1 VAVEWHVKWPDN
13 GCAPIA
19 LPLLA
24 AAAALLGTM
33 EDKFSLRMP
42 QTLLSCICEV
52 RIMKRLICSLILGLL
67 FGPCVMAAQVG
78 LVKIDGAIGP
88 ATANYLAR
96 ALEVAA
102 DQNDACLIIQMDTP
116 GGLLQ
121 STKEIV
127 ENFYSASVPTVVY
140 VAPSGGGAGSAGVFI
155 TLAADVAAMAP
166 DTSIGA
172 AHPVTLGG
180 FSEDSIST
188 NDIMGQKLENY
199 ASALIETIANK
210 RHRNVE
216 WAKSSVVA
224 SKATTAEDALKLK
237 VIDLIAT
244 NVPDLLK
251 QLDGRMVNGKVL
263 QTVGA
268 HVVFIPMVM
277 SEHLFKW
284 FWHPEVMTM
293 LLLVAIYG
301 IIAEMSHPGAIFPGV
316 AGVLALVLFLYM
328 SSTLPLNIAGLALI
342 LLAVALFVIDIFAP
356 THGVLTGG
364 GIIAF
369 FLGTIMLFNRAPAGY
384 HLPMTWVISSTLVT
398 AAFFI
403 FFIGKGIR
411 AQFLPKRAG
420 AETMIGQRVS
430 VQSRIDPA
438 GGKVFIEGE
447 IWNAVSEAAIER
459 GQTVEVTG
467 RQGLTL
473 KVKPI

>member
-1 VAVEWHVKWPDN
+1 
-13 GCAPIA
+13 
-19 LPLLA
+19 
-24 AAAALLGTM
+24 
-33 EDKFSLRMP
+33 
-42 QTLLSCICEV
+42 
-52 RIMKRLICSLILGLL
+52 
-67 FGPCVMAAQVG
+67 
-78 LVKIDGAIGP
+78 
-88 ATANYLAR
+88 
-96 ALEVAA
+96 
-102 DQNDACLIIQMDTP
+102 
-116 GGLLQ
+116 
-121 STKEIV
+121 
-127 ENFYSASVPTVVY
+127 
-140 VAPSGGGAGSAGVFI
+140 
-155 TLAADVAAMAP
+155 
-166 DTSIGA
+166 
-172 AHPVTLGG
+172 
-180 FSEDSIST
+180 
-188 NDIMGQKLENY
+188 
-199 ASALIETIANK
+199 
-210 RHRNVE
+210 
-216 WAKSSVVA
+216 VVA

>member
-1 VAVEWHVKWPDN
+1 
-13 GCAPIA
+13 
-19 LPLLA
+19 
-24 AAAALLGTM
+24 
-33 EDKFSLRMP
+33 
-42 QTLLSCICEV
+42 
-52 RIMKRLICSLILGLL
+52 
-67 FGPCVMAAQVG
+67 
-78 LVKIDGAIGP
+78 
-88 ATANYLAR
+88 
-96 ALEVAA
+96 
-102 DQNDACLIIQMDTP
+102 
-116 GGLLQ
+116 
-121 STKEIV
+121 
-127 ENFYSASVPTVVY
+127 
-140 VAPSGGGAGSAGVFI
+140 
-155 TLAADVAAMAP
+155 
-166 DTSIGA
+166 
-172 AHPVTLGG
+172 
-180 FSEDSIST
+180 
-188 NDIMGQKLENY
+188 
-199 ASALIETIANK
+199 
-210 RHRNVE
+210 
-216 WAKSSVVA
+216 
-224 SKATTAEDALKLK
+224 
-237 VIDLIAT
+237 
-244 NVPDLLK
+244 
-251 QLDGRMVNGKVL
+251 
-263 QTVGA
+263 
-268 HVVFIPMVM
+268 
-277 SEHLFKW
+277 
-284 FWHPEVMTM
+284 
-293 LLLVAIYG
+293 
-301 IIAEMSHPGAIFPGV
+301 
-316 AGVLALVLFLYM
+316 VLFLYM